1 MAKMEN
7 KGKYKSIDNQM
18 IAFSCLSMIS
28 VLCTGS
34 GYHEESQVLSNQSLG
49 SLFLFHFS
57 LCFPHVQK

>member
-7 KGKYKSIDNQM
+7 KVKCKSIENQM

-34 GYHEESQVLSNQSLG
+34 GYEKRS
-49 SLFLFHFS
+49 
-57 LCFPHVQK
+57 